1 MSPEPPRRP
10 EFPRAG
16 RDRDRGPM
24 RVPMRLADSGLVVI
38 DATWGTIRP
47 MQLADG
53 IRTVGEL
60 EVMEHLDRGLAL
72 IDTRPADACGSATIP
87 GARNIPHAET
97 VERMSQLDPGQPT
110 IFFCNGPQCAATP
123 EAIDALLTSEY
134 PPAAIHY
141 YRGGLHD
148 WISLGL
154 PTEAGSPPG

>member
-10 EFPRAG
+10 ELPRAG
-16 RDRDRGPM
+16 RDRGPM
-24 RVPMRLADSGLVVI
+24 RGPMRLADSGLVVI

-53 IRTVGEL
+53 VCTVGEL
-60 EVMEHLDRGLAL
+60 EVMEHLDRGLSL
-72 IDTRPADACGSATIP
+72 IDSRPAEAYGSSTIP
-87 GARNIPHAET
+87 GARNIPHDET
-97 VERMSQLDPGQPT
+97 VERISQLDPAQPT
-110 IFFCNGPQCAATP
+110 IFFCNGPQCSASP
-123 EAIDALLTSEY
+123 EAIDALLTSKY

-154 PTEAGSPPG
+154 PTEPPSPPA

>member
-10 EFPRAG
+10 QLPRAG
-16 RDRDRGPM
+16 RDHGPM

-47 MQLADG
+47 MQLTDG

-60 EVMEHLDRGLAL
+60 EVMEHLDRGRPL
-72 IDTRPADACGSATIP
+72 IDTRPAEAYRSATIP
-87 GARNIPHAET
+87 GARNIPHDET
-97 VERMSQLDPGQPT
+97 EQRISQLDPGQPT

-123 EAIDALLTSEY
+123 EAIDALFTSKY

-154 PTEAGSPPG
+154 PTEPPPPPT

>member
-10 EFPRAG
+10 AFPRAG
-16 RDRDRGPM
+16 RDRGPM

-53 IRTVGEL
+53 VGTVGEL
-60 EVMEHLDRGLAL
+60 EVMEQLDRGLSL
-72 IDTRPADACGSATIP
+72 VDSRPADVYGSFTIP
-87 GARNIPHAET
+87 GARNIPHDET
-97 VERMSQLDPGQPT
+97 VERIGQLDPAQST
-110 IFFCNGPQCAATP
+110 IFFCNGPQCAASP
-123 EAIDALLTSEY
+123 EAIDALLTAGY
-134 PPAAIHY
+134 PPAAIRY

-154 PTEAGSPPG
+154 PTEPPSPPA